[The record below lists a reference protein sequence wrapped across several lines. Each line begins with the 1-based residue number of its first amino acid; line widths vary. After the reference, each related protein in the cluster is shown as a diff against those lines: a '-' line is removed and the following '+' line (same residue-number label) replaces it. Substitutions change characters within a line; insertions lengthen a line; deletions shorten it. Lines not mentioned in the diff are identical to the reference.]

1 MKIYFADVPNQCQ
14 ASRGGPGFIAVI
26 KARHDPTQVGTA
38 THAGQSTQDNQP
50 RYTLYVHNQRLP
62 GKWTLVGDEFKPLDE
77 SPVAM
82 G

>member
-1 MKIYFADVPNQCQ
+1 MRTYYADVPSQSQ

-26 KARHDPTQVGTA
+26 KARHDHTQVGTA

-50 RYTLYVHNQRLP
+50 RYTLYAHDKRLP
-62 GKWTLVGDEFKPLDE
+62 GKWALVGDEFKPLDE
-77 SPVAM
+77 SPSAE